1 MLGPVTFTRPARV
14 WRLVR
19 SDHRMPEPAS
29 VVARAQ
35 AFAASARDLR
45 PLVLLTVGDFDG
57 VTGHLLTAADPRAD
71 KVVLNLAQAVAA
83 RAEPVP
89 GIPDLSR
96 TRVVGLLRVNR
107 RAAPGRDTQKG
118 ADPAETAR
126 RVEMAL
132 RTFGAGPGDPPTWV
146 AAVVRRARDGERR
159 RVLAWYS
166 ARLGAANPV
175 HHASDMDSVVISL
188 LAGGSG
194 RGEVRQ
200 RLNQVAAALPGFD
213 VGVRV
218 RILTPWPATAGALG
232 VAALLGG
239 IAVWA
244 GLVAP
249 AAARPDLP
257 PAVIA
262 ALLLALVALLAALP
276 LRRHAVRTR
285 VRRGEFP
292 VPGRSLGPRPR
303 RSPAAGEAAR
313 PAPRYPLRGN
323 AFLVGPALLAGLVAP
338 HAGAASGAAGTQPRV
353 APPALLDPGIGPLL
367 GEAGESAAPVHLS
380 AADQHLGLLAV
391 GRPGTGK
398 SVLIRLAYAWNC
410 LERVHPSGR
419 PGHPGKQNTLIAFE
433 SKGGEGAG
441 IYRQWARATG
451 DRALLIEAA
460 DPATFA
466 VDLFDSPG
474 TVEDRARTFTAMLT
488 YAFEAGAIQ
497 GRAVEALTAAL
508 SGALVTTDRI
518 ARDAHL
524 PAGRSPVFY
533 AHVLLGGRGDE
544 RATALAA
551 AIGAA
556 ADRAAAGRRPGTGR
570 EQLRRRGTGRRAG
583 PAAAVLR
590 GRGHPRRTAEP
601 HRVVPEQAGRT
612 ARRRALVVPRPAHR
626 HLAADPAPGTGPW

>member
-1 MLGPVTFTRPARV
+1 M
-14 WRLVR
+14 
-19 SDHRMPEPAS
+19 
-29 VVARAQ
+29 
-35 AFAASARDLR
+35 
-45 PLVLLTVGDFDG
+45 VG
-57 VTGHLLTAADPRAD
+57 V
-71 KVVLNLAQAVAA
+71 
-83 RAEPVP
+83 
-89 GIPDLSR
+89 
-96 TRVVGLLRVNR
+96 LRVNR
-107 RAAPGRDTQKG
+107 RAAPGRDTRKG

-188 LAGGSG
+188 LAGGAG

-200 RLNQVAAALPGFD
+200 RLAQVAAALPGFD

-218 RILTPWPATAGALG
+218 RILSPWPSAAAAVRRRCSLAAAVRGVGGPGRPRRGPARRPSADARGGGAARSGGGVPRGAGA
-232 VAALLGG
+232 
-239 IAVWA
+239 
-244 GLVAP
+244 AP
-249 AAARPDLP
+249 ASGAGQGASRRVPSP
-257 PAVIA
+257 PAVFRA
-262 ALLLALVALLAALP
+262 AAAADP
-276 LRRHAVRTR
+276 RGGRRDGG
-285 VRRGEFP
+285 RRGTRCGTP
-292 VPGRSLGPRPR
+292 RSWSGPRCSPGWSPRTPGPRP
-303 RSPAAGEAAR
+303 AR
-313 PAPRYPLRGN
+313 PAP
-323 AFLVGPALLAGLVAP
+323 
-338 HAGAASGAAGTQPRV
+338 PRV
-353 APPALLDPGIGPLL
+353 APPALLEPGIGPLL
-367 GEAGESAAPVHLS
+367 GEAGEAAAPVYLS

-419 PGHPGKQNTLIAFE
+419 PGHPGERNTLIAFE
-433 SKGGEGAG
+433 SKGEEGAG
-441 IYRQWARATG
+441 IYRTWARATG

-466 VDLFDSPG
+466 VDLFDTPG
-474 TVEDRARTFTAMLT
+474 TVEDRARTFTAMLV
-488 YAFEAGAIQ
+488 YAFEPGAIQ

-524 PAGRSPVFY
+524 PPGRSPVFY

-551 AIGAA
+551 AIRAA
-556 ADRAAAGRRPGTGR
+556 ADRAPPATTRSRPRTPTAPRNWPTCWTGCSR
-570 EQLRRRGTGRRAG
+570 SS
-583 PAAAVLR
+583 
-590 GRGHPRRTAEP
+590 
-601 HRVVPEQAGRT
+601 
-612 ARRRALVVPRPAHR
+612 
-626 HLAADPAPGTGPW
+626 APGPPPPRGGPSPSPPATSWTSCWPRSTGGPPPGAP